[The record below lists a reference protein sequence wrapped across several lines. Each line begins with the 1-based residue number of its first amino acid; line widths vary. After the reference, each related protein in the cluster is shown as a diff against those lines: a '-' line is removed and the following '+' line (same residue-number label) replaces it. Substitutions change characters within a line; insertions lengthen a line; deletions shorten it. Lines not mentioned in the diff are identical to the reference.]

1 MRDKSFS
8 YDIRIRNVALKAT
21 RLVGMV
27 LKAFSTRNIDFMVK
41 IFAAYIR
48 PVLEYAS
55 VVWSPFSVALND
67 LFANMQRR
75 FTKRPRGMSRV
86 CYDDHLIIQ
95 SLSSFAQRK
104 ICSDLLLTFKAVNT
118 LIGPDTDD
126 IGLVLCDSNTR
137 SRGMRLQ
144 HYDPRSALLANTYKC
159 RTSIQ

>member
-67 LFANMQRR
+67 LFANVQRR
-75 FTKRPRGMSRV
+75 FTKRPV
-86 CYDDHLIIQ
+86 NLI
-95 SLSSFAQRK
+95 
-104 ICSDLLLTFKAVNT
+104 V
-118 LIGPDTDD
+118 PDTNVDNH
-126 IGLVLCDSNTR
+126 GYLVPAQGNHNL
-137 SRGMRLQ
+137 
-144 HYDPRSALLANTYKC
+144 
-159 RTSIQ
+159 